1 MIFQYP
7 DPADSAAGVPQ
18 LCVEV
23 VGDRRIVT
31 VRASGEIDLATAD
44 LLDAGIAYGLRRRPA
59 RLVVHLAQVTF
70 FSAAGLRA
78 LITARNEAAESDID
92 LVLGESSPTVRTVL
106 DLSRTGGMFHVDFHP
121 PPAARREAVHGANG
135 ARRGTAIAK

>member
-7 DPADSAAGVPQ
+7 DPVDSGTGVPR
-18 LCVEV
+18 LRVEV

-31 VRASGEIDLATAD
+31 VRASGEMDLATAD
-44 LLDAGIAYGLRRRPA
+44 LLDAGIAYGLRSRPA
-59 RLVVHLAQVTF
+59 CLVVHLAQVTF

-92 LVLGESSPTVRTVL
+92 LVLGEPSASVRTVL
-106 DLSRTGGMFHVDFHP
+106 DLSRTGGMFHVEFRP
-121 PPAARREAVHGANG
+121 PPAARRATAHGAPR
-135 ARRGTAIAK
+135 ATAIMK